1 MVVLTDL
8 EAFAWEQI
16 ESIQNY
22 KRNVAEN
29 QGLLILLKALLSIVL
44 LLGTALKTKAPV
56 SRGLK

>member
-22 KRNVAEN
+22 KRNVADN
-29 QGLLILLKALLSIVL
+29 QGLLILLKALLSIVF

-56 SRGLK
+56 SRRLK